1 MVNFLACGSE
11 IYDFIEN
18 NSEKVFEESREPF
31 FKKFLFRLLTKYL
44 QNQTYGNLHKKQKA
58 MLVLA
63 MQG

>member
-1 MVNFLACGSE
+1 MLWDN
-11 IYDFIEN
+11 
-18 NSEKVFEESREPF
+18 
-31 FKKFLFRLLTKYL
+31 KKELIRSLNQPGLLTKCL